1 MTANDLTL
9 PDLLSRW
16 ATGVVTLLLALAVT
30 APAALAQENQNQN
43 QQQQQQLEQLKE
55 QYAQA
60 VQAAKQNNATTAY
73 EHFERALEL
82 AQATEQQGAAQKI
95 QQFLVQLPRQWGNE
109 ALKNQNYEEA
119 LTHFNKGLENDSTQ
133 ARLHYGKGIALI
145 NLDQEEAAMQS
156 LSTAIER
163 GEQSGDQR
171 TVQTAR
177 TRIQEH
183 YVALASQVL
192 NAQDPTQAQA
202 EEALG
207 YLNQMEEYVEPSAN
221 AYFYRATALYH
232 QDQYEDAISAARQ
245 GLELFEGSRSD
256 EAKFH
261 FVIGESYVALNNIE
275 AAKEEFRQA
284 AYGDYAPRA
293 EHYLETL

>member
-9 PDLLSRW
+9 SNLLSRW
-16 ATGVVTLLLALAVT
+16 ATGALALLLAVALA
-30 APAALAQENQNQN
+30 PSALAQDQSE
-43 QQQQQQLEQLKE
+43 QQQQLEQLKQ

-60 VQAAKQNNATTAY
+60 VQAAKQNNASTAY

-95 QQFLVQLPRQWGNE
+95 QQFLFQLPKQWGNQ

-119 LTHFNKGLENDSTQ
+119 LTHFEKGLEHDES
-133 ARLHYGKGIALI
+133 RPYLHYGKGLALV
-145 NLDQEEAAMQS
+145 NLGQEEAAMQS
-156 LSTAIER
+156 LANAM
-163 GEQSGDQR
+163 EQGQQTGDQR
-171 TVQTAR
+171 TAQLAE
-177 TRIQEH
+177 TRIQDH
-183 YVALASQVL
+183 YVAKASEVL
-192 NAQDPTQAQA
+192 NTEDPTQSQA
-202 EEALG
+202 DEALS
-207 YLNQMEEYVEPSAN
+207 YLDQMEEYVDPNPS

-232 QDQYEDAISAARQ
+232 KDQYEDAIAAARQ
-245 GLELFEGSRSD
+245 GLEIFDGSRSD
-256 EAKFH
+256 EAKYH

-275 AAKEEFRQA
+275 AAKEEFRLA